1 MFRFAFVIALGLT
14 MTTTA
19 QAETLFRG
27 LLHFTKVSGPECN
40 DAGRVGDRYNTQFHP
55 RIAGNANFAAITR
68 LYDFGGISYK
78 LEGASFTPT
87 LQKTITGG
95 LGWDAY
101 TPQKPISV
109 AVLTQ
114 VPANLTENSP
124 TVTLTGKIKNP
135 WGDPGSETC
144 VVDFTAVYVRRLD

>member
-1 MFRFAFVIALGLT
+1 MFRFIFAIVFVMSMMA
-14 MTTTA
+14 TA

-40 DAGRVGDRYNTQFHP
+40 NAGRLGDRYNTQFHP
-55 RIAGNANFAAITR
+55 RVAGNANFAAITR
-68 LYDFGGISYK
+68 IFDFGGISMK
-78 LEGASFTPT
+78 LDGANFTPA

-101 TPQKPISV
+101 TPQKSISV

-114 VPANLTENSP
+114 VPSNLTSSSP

>member
-1 MFRFAFVIALGLT
+1 MFRLIFAIAFGMT
-14 MTTTA
+14 MIATA

-27 LLHFTKVSGPECN
+27 LLHFTAVSGPECN
-40 DAGRVGDRYNTQFHP
+40 NTGRVGDRYNTQFHP
-55 RIAGNANFAAITR
+55 RVPGNANFAAITR
-68 LYDFGGISYK
+68 LFDFGGLSYK
-78 LEGASFTPT
+78 LEGANFTPT

-95 LGWDAY
+95 IGWDAY

-109 AVLTQ
+109 AVLKQ
-114 VPANLTENSP
+114 LPPDLTPNSP
-124 TVTLTGKIKNP
+124 TVTLIGKIKNP